1 MNPPAQRAKPSTKAK
16 SAQLKEFG
24 ASRKERPMMAELYR
38 QAEVRLRKRRKQ
50 SRMEAVDTKLAIDP
64 RRQLHELQ
72 VHQVELEMQNAE
84 LQENR
89 NRMEVLLE
97 KYTDL
102 YDFAPVGYFSLNE
115 SAVIVEANLTSAVM
129 LGVERSSLVNQRLL
143 AFMAPPSRPAFLAF
157 LKKVFAGPKNQICE
171 TLLLKAGG
179 GVFGASFRAT
189 SAISLNEKQKWC
201 RVGFVDVSERL
212 KAETALRESEK
223 RYRTLFDLFPVAVYA
238 CDAAGVIQDF
248 NRRAA
253 ELWRRQPADG
263 DTDERFCGSF
273 KLFRPDGSYMRHEEC
288 PMAEVV
294 SGKTPAV
301 QDAEVIIQRPDGS
314 RITVVVNI
322 RALKNE
328 HGEIMGAI
336 NCFYDITERK
346 LAEAAQVRIEVL
358 AASNRK
364 LEQEIVQR
372 RAVEAALEQT
382 RLHQKELLEKSRQ
395 MQEHLRNL
403 SRQVIQAQ
411 EEERKR
417 ISRELHDVIGQTL
430 TGINIRLATLKKAA
444 GHNNKDFDRNISRT
458 QQLVEKSVNIVHQ
471 FARELRPAVLDDLGL
486 IPALH
491 SFMKLFTERT
501 GVRTHLTAFAGVEEI
516 ATTRRTVL
524 FRVAQEAL
532 TNISRH
538 AKASR
543 AEVSI
548 QKLTDGIC
556 MKITDN
562 GKSFDVERALH
573 GNKGKRLGLLGMR
586 ERLEMVGGNFEIESA
601 PGKGT
606 TVIARIPSGKALA
619 GGGESPLTQLVKTKL

>member
-1 MNPPAQRAKPSTKAK
+1 MKPAVKRVRRATPAK

-24 ASRKERPMMAELYR
+24 ANQKQRPMMAELYR
-38 QAEVRLRKRRKQ
+38 QATARLRKRRNQ
-50 SRMEAVDTKLAIDP
+50 PQVDTVDAELAADP

-84 LQENR
+84 IQESR
-89 NRMEVLLE
+89 DHMEVLLE

-129 LGVERSSLVNQRLL
+129 LGVDRSSLVNQRLL
-143 AFMAPPSRPAFLAF
+143 VFMSPASRPAFLAF
-157 LKKVFAGPKNQICE
+157 LKKVFAGPKNQTCE
-171 TLLLKAGG
+171 TVLLKAGG
-179 GVFGASFRAT
+179 GALGASFRAT
-189 SAISLNEKQKWC
+189 SAISLDQEQKWC
-201 RVGFVDVSERL
+201 RVAFVDISERMA
-212 KAETALRESEK
+212 AEAALRESEK

-238 CDAAGVIQDF
+238 TDATGVVSDY
-248 NRRAA
+248 NRRAV
-253 ELWRRQPADG
+253 ELWGRKPVAG
-263 DTDERFCGSF
+263 DTNERFCGSF
-273 KLFRPDGSYMRHEEC
+273 KLFRADGSLMRPAEC

-294 SGKTPAV
+294 NGKKTAV
-301 QDAEVIIQRPDGS
+301 QDAEVIIQRPDES
-314 RITVVVNI
+314 RVTVIVNI

-328 HGEIMGAI
+328 RGEITGAI

-346 LAEAAQVRIEVL
+346 LAEAAQLRLEVL

-364 LEQEIVQR
+364 LEQEIVER

-417 ISRELHDVIGQTL
+417 VSRELHDVIGQTL

-444 GHNNKDFDRNISRT
+444 GRNPKDFDRNLART

-491 SFMKLFTERT
+491 SFMKSFTTRT
-501 GVRTHLTAFAGVEEI
+501 GIHTHLTAFAGVEDIE
-516 ATTRRTVL
+516 TGHRTVL

-532 TNISRH
+532 TNVSRH
-538 AKASR
+538 AQASR
-543 AEVSI
+543 VEVGI
-548 QKLTDGIC
+548 QKLGDRIC
-556 MKITDN
+556 LKINDN

-573 GNKGKRLGLLGMR
+573 ASNGKRLGLLGMR
-586 ERLEMVGGNFEIESA
+586 ERLEMVGGNFDIESV

-606 TVIARIPSGKALA
+606 TVMAQIPTGKPRA
-619 GGGESPLTQLVKTKL
+619 GGGKPH

>member
-1 MNPPAQRAKPSTKAK
+1 MKLPARRPKAKTKAK

-24 ASRKERPMMAELYR
+24 ANREQRPMMAELYR
-38 QAEVRLRKRRKQ
+38 QAAARLRKQPKQ
-50 SRMEAVDTKLAIDP
+50 PTLSAADAELALDP

-72 VHQVELEMQNAE
+72 VHQIELEMQNAE
-84 LQENR
+84 IQESR
-89 NRMEVLLE
+89 DHMEVLLE

-143 AFMAPPSRPAFLAF
+143 VFISPPSRPAFLAF
-157 LKKVFAGPKNQICE
+157 LKRVFAGPKNQTCE
-171 TLLLKAGG
+171 TQLLRVGG
-179 GVFGASFRAT
+179 GMLGASFRAA
-189 SAISLNEKQKWC
+189 SAISLDQEQKWC
-201 RVGFVDVSERL
+201 RVAFVDISDRL
-212 KAETALRESEK
+212 AAETALRVSEK

-238 CDAAGVIQDF
+238 CDAAGVVQDY
-248 NRRAA
+248 NRRAV
-253 ELWRRQPADG
+253 ELWGRKLVAG
-263 DTDERFCGSF
+263 NVSERFCGSF
-273 KLFRPDGSYMRHEEC
+273 KLFRPDGSLMRHEEC
-288 PMAEVV
+288 PMVEVV
-294 SGKTPAV
+294 HGTKTEV
-301 QDAEVIIQRPDGS
+301 QDAEVVIQRPDGS

-322 RALKNE
+322 RALLDE
-328 HGEIMGAI
+328 HGKITGAI

-346 LAEAAQVRIEVL
+346 LAEAAQLRLEVL

-372 RAVEAALEQT
+372 RAAEAALEQT
-382 RLHQKELLEKSRQ
+382 RLHQQELLEQSSQ
-395 MQEHLRNL
+395 MQEHLRSL

-430 TGINIRLATLKKAA
+430 TGINIRLASLKKAA
-444 GHNNKDFDRNISRT
+444 GVNTKDFDRDIART
-458 QQLVEKSVNIVHQ
+458 QQLVQKSVDIVHQ

-491 SFMKLFTERT
+491 SFMKHFSERT
-501 GVRTHLTAFAGVEEI
+501 GIHTHLTAFAGVEEI
-516 ATTRRTVL
+516 EIDRRTVL

-532 TNISRH
+532 TNVARH

-543 AEVSI
+543 ADVSI
-548 QKLTDGIC
+548 QKLVGC
-556 MKITDN
+556 VCVKIKDN
-562 GKSFDVERALH
+562 GKSFDVERALRVT
-573 GNKGKRLGLLGMR
+573 NGKRLGLLGMR
-586 ERLEMVGGNFEIESA
+586 ERLEMVGGKFEIESA

-606 TVIARIPSGKALA
+606 TVTAQIPSGKSLA
-619 GGGESPLTQLVKTKL
+619 GGGGAIDRGH